1 MFRNSVIGVALAV
14 LAASTGVAAAQENS
28 SEVGF
33 LACRGTTQTYGIAS
47 TKEMKCLFR
56 RYDGTVFRYNATVY
70 LGGLDLGAYQNV
82 AIDWAVF
89 APTRRIGP
97 SDLVGDYGGISAGGA
112 IGLGIGAN
120 ALIGGSNNTIALN
133 PVSGEA
139 KTGWGIW
146 AGFSRMEL
154 RAADEPRRKRR
165 RR

>member
-1 MFRNSVIGVALAV
+1 MFRNSVIGVALMALV
-14 LAASTGVAAAQENS
+14 ASAGAAAAQQPT
-28 SEVGF
+28 SEAGF

-47 TKEMKCLFR
+47 TKELKCLFR

-70 LGGLDLGAYQNV
+70 LGGIDLGAYQNV

-89 APTRRIGP
+89 APTRRVGP
-97 SDLVGDYGGISAGGA
+97 ADLVGDYGGISAGGA

-133 PVSGEA
+133 PLSGEA

-154 RAADEPRRKRR
+154 RSADEPRRRR
-165 RR
+165 RHR